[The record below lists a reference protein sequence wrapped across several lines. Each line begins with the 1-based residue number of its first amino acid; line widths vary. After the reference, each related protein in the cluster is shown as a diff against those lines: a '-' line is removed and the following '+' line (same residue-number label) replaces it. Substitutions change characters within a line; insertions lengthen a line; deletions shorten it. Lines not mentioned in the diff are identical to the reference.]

1 MRVRSSVIHVAAQ
14 ASQRGC
20 CALDNVR
27 IAYQGTQILH
37 VPQFRI
43 DSPCRVAL
51 LGPSGAGKSSF
62 AALLGNFLASD
73 AAVSGDIAR
82 PTSIGTVA
90 QDSFGALNPLMRIID
105 QVALTSNSRKTAAE
119 RLEAVGLG
127 EHLHRRYPLQ
137 LSGGQRQRAAIAL
150 AIGTSPELLIADE
163 ITSALDPIASAEV
176 IKTLRRLTGPGTTTS
191 LLLIT
196 HNEAVAY
203 ALCER
208 IIRFHP
214 NAEEAGFV
222 TLEAPGAAA

>member
-1 MRVRSSVIHVAAQ
+1 MAAQ

-20 CALDNVR
+20 CALDGVR

-62 AALLGNFLASD
+62 AALLGDFLAND

-82 PTSIGTVA
+82 PASIGAVA

-105 QVALTSNSRKTAAE
+105 QVALTSSSRKAAAE

-127 EHLHRRYPLQ
+127 EQLHRRYPLQ

-176 IKTLRRLTGPGTTTS
+176 IKTLRRLTGPGTATS

-214 NAEEAGFV
+214 NGEEAGFV
-222 TLEAPGAAA
+222 ALEAPGAAA